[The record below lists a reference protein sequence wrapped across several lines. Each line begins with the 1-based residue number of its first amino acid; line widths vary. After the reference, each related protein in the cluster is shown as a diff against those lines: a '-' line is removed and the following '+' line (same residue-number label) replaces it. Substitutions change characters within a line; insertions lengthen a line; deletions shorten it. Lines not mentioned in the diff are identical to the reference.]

1 MEGQQIFVPLC
12 SSVGITIILVFGF
25 RLISHDLISDVL
37 GLLSKNLSTTLI
49 FLGNQKI
56 AHFSLLTSDFAV
68 SLEQFPNKA
77 MCGLSRLKKKR
88 HQFKLTLCF
97 PIYEK
102 KWIQPHSQYQ
112 LEGRCI
118 CSKAITTRD
127 AISVLGGRFTSFFR
141 KSVKSG
147 STICKSQIAPFL

>member
-77 MCGLSRLKKKR
+77 MCGLS
-88 HQFKLTLCF
+88 
-97 PIYEK
+97 
-102 KWIQPHSQYQ
+102 
-112 LEGRCI
+112 
-118 CSKAITTRD
+118 
-127 AISVLGGRFTSFFR
+127 
-141 KSVKSG
+141 
-147 STICKSQIAPFL
+147 